1 MQHVWHAL
9 FNLQLCF
16 CRSEVWKSNRFGI
29 IFLWWH
35 QKTKRHVKT
44 PYSFWKLKI
53 ENFMLYT
60 LWIHVIMKQLRLY
73 QFGFWNLA
81 TFDICGNND
90 FLGIGYERPRSVVD
104 YGGCCQLRTGA
115 PPPPCSDRFQFEMK
129 GGTVSHK
136 TVHFFCSFHCRFI
149 QRFFLWC
156 FFISG
161 MSYIAC
167 CHEQNQVQD
176 VKHII
181 MCIPFLICMPLGFAR
196 PEPFCLHALSFEA
209 VFRARLAGFIFE
221 LALCRWAKMFARRW
235 LVSSSRL
242 RAGGACS
249 CYLQLVYLPEVLQI
263 DVHPESDPT
272 FGAHSPWQSGWIGLG
287 CYPTEVH
294 GLLTDIGSSGWS
306 WSEVKAVATEVPQTD
321 TKVE

>member
-1 MQHVWHAL
+1 MTSKFDHFVFVLTQGTFNFKHGMVYPWFHEVHGGHSKGFKISFWIALYIMQHVWQAL

-115 PPPPCSDRFQFEMK
+115 PPPNPLRCIHDRF
-129 GGTVSHK
+129 
-136 TVHFFCSFHCRFI
+136 
-149 QRFFLWC
+149 
-156 FFISG
+156 
-161 MSYIAC
+161 
-167 CHEQNQVQD
+167 
-176 VKHII
+176 
-181 MCIPFLICMPLGFAR
+181 
-196 PEPFCLHALSFEA
+196 
-209 VFRARLAGFIFE
+209 
-221 LALCRWAKMFARRW
+221 
-235 LVSSSRL
+235 
-242 RAGGACS
+242 
-249 CYLQLVYLPEVLQI
+249 
-263 DVHPESDPT
+263 
-272 FGAHSPWQSGWIGLG
+272 
-287 CYPTEVH
+287 
-294 GLLTDIGSSGWS
+294 
-306 WSEVKAVATEVPQTD
+306 
-321 TKVE
+321 

>member
-16 CRSEVWKSNRFGI
+16 CRSEVWKSNGFGF
-29 IFLWWH
+29 FLWWH

-181 MCIPFLICMPLGFAR
+181 MCIPFLICICHLDLHVLSHFACTPLVLRQCFV
-196 PEPFCLHALSFEA
+196 HALQGSFLSSHYA
-209 VFRARLAGFIFE
+209 VGPRCSREGGWFHQAGCE
-221 LALCRWAKMFARRW
+221 R
-235 LVSSSRL
+235 
-242 RAGGACS
+242 
-249 CYLQLVYLPEVLQI
+249 
-263 DVHPESDPT
+263 
-272 FGAHSPWQSGWIGLG
+272 GAHVAAISNLFTYLKSCNLMYTQRVIPSLVHIHPDNRDGLG